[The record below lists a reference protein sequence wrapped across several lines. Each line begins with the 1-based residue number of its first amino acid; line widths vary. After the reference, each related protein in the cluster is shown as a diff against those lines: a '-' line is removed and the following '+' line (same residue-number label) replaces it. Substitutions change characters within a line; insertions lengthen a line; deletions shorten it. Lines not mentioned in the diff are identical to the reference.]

1 MKRLGWMLLLML
13 TPALVAQEPG
23 DSGAAPPANGVEAQ
37 QLRKQ
42 IRQRWNEHVRSTL
55 GLTDDQTAKLQAT
68 EERFEGQRQPIRAR
82 QREIN
87 QALNAE
93 LASGT
98 PNQDRVKQLINER
111 QDNQLKLQQVN
122 RDEAREMQV
131 SSRRCSMRGIRR
143 SVAGSRSAW
152 PKSSGSGASSGAK
165 CSGPAP
171 IRGNVPGAEA
181 LTASARRPSPRLAAR
196 SRGPGPSLPPT
207 AASPLPRTRAMT
219 SRTRRWRTPC
229 RNAGSA

>member
-68 EERFEGQRQPIRAR
+68 EE
-82 QREIN
+82 IN

-122 RDEAREMQV
+122 RDEAREMQGYLTPV
-131 SSRRCSMRGIRR
+131 QHARYQEERRRFQERVAEVIRQ
-143 SVAGSRSAW
+143 
-152 PKSSGSGASSGAK
+152 
-165 CSGPAP
+165 
-171 IRGNVPGAEA
+171 
-181 LTASARRPSPRLAAR
+181 RREQRREMLRPRAN
-196 SRGPGPSLPPT
+196 
-207 AASPLPRTRAMT
+207 PRKRP
-219 SRTRRWRTPC
+219 RP
-229 RNAGSA
+229 

>member
-1 MKRLGWMLLLML
+1 MMKRLGWMLLLML

-122 RDEAREMQV
+122 RDEAREMQGYLTPV
-131 SSRRCSMRGIRR
+131 QHARYQEERRRFQERVAEVIRQ
-143 SVAGSRSAW
+143 
-152 PKSSGSGASSGAK
+152 
-165 CSGPAP
+165 
-171 IRGNVPGAEA
+171 
-181 LTASARRPSPRLAAR
+181 RREQRREMLRPRAN
-196 SRGPGPSLPPT
+196 
-207 AASPLPRTRAMT
+207 PRKRP
-219 SRTRRWRTPC
+219 RP
-229 RNAGSA
+229 

>member
-1 MKRLGWMLLLML
+1 MKRLAWMLLFVL

-23 DSGAAPPANGVEAQ
+23 DSGQGPPANGPEAQ
-37 QLRKQ
+37 QIRRQ

-55 GLTDDQTAKLQAT
+55 GLTDEQNTKLQAT

-87 QALNAE
+87 QALNTE

-122 RDEAREMQV
+122 RDEAREMQGYLTPV
-131 SSRRCSMRGIRR
+131 QHAQYQEERRKFQERVAQVRQQLRQERRQMVRPRG
-143 SVAGSRSAW
+143 AGPR
-152 PKSSGSGASSGAK
+152 K
-165 CSGPAP
+165 
-171 IRGNVPGAEA
+171 
-181 LTASARRPSPRLAAR
+181 RPRP
-196 SRGPGPSLPPT
+196 
-207 AASPLPRTRAMT
+207 
-219 SRTRRWRTPC
+219 
-229 RNAGSA
+229 

>member
-55 GLTDDQTAKLQAT
+55 GLTDDQTANLQAT

-122 RDEAREMQV
+122 RDEAREMQGYLTPV
-131 SSRRCSMRGIRR
+131 QHARYQEERRRFQERVAEVIRQ
-143 SVAGSRSAW
+143 
-152 PKSSGSGASSGAK
+152 
-165 CSGPAP
+165 
-171 IRGNVPGAEA
+171 
-181 LTASARRPSPRLAAR
+181 RREQRREMLRPRAN
-196 SRGPGPSLPPT
+196 
-207 AASPLPRTRAMT
+207 PRKRP
-219 SRTRRWRTPC
+219 RR
-229 RNAGSA
+229 